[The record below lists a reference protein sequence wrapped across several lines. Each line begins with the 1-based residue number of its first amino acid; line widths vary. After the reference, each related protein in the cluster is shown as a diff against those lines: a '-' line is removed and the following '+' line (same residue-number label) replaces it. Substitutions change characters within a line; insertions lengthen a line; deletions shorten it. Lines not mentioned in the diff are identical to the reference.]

1 VQLRIKSAAEVTMQV
16 VVEKLTPERRRE
28 LTRSTLID
36 AAADV
41 FAKRGFHAASLEEI
55 AETAGF
61 TRGAIYKNFEN
72 KEELFYAVIE
82 RRIDAQLE
90 RFAEVLRNDQGA
102 ATDPTRL
109 AGVWQDVLSFD
120 TDWFTLDL
128 EFRLYAMRN
137 EDARTTWVAHER
149 QLHDLVARFIE
160 ETQQGL
166 GVTMSLDA
174 DTLAGIVVPASQG
187 FWQWAALDPDQ
198 AHYYTDFL
206 ELLIKGVDYK
216 PKNRD

>member
-1 VQLRIKSAAEVTMQV
+1 MQS

-72 KEELFYAVIE
+72 KEELFFAVIE
-82 RRIDAQLE
+82 RRIGTQLR
-90 RFAEVLRNDQGA
+90 RFSDVISEDNTAAGDPARLTAIWEEVLGLDR
-102 ATDPTRL
+102 
-109 AGVWQDVLSFD
+109 
-120 TDWFTLDL
+120 DWFTLDL

-137 EDARTTWVAHER
+137 EDARKRWVAHER
-149 QLHDLVARFIE
+149 ELRTLVARFIE
-160 ETQQGL
+160 EMQKAL
-166 GVTMSLDA
+166 DASMNIDA
-174 DTLAGIVVPASQG
+174 DTLAGIVLPASQG

-198 AHYYTDFL
+198 AHFYTAFL
-206 ELLIKGVDYK
+206 EMLIKAVGYEQPV
-216 PKNRD
+216 

>member
-1 VQLRIKSAAEVTMQV
+1 MQV

-55 AETAGF
+55 AEAAGF

-82 RRIDAQLE
+82 KRIGSQLE
-90 RFAEVLRNDQGA
+90 RFREVLGEDRDA
-102 ATDPTRL
+102 ATDPSRL
-109 AGVWQDVLSFD
+109 SAIWEDMLSYD
-120 TDWFTLDL
+120 TEWFTLDL

-137 EDARTTWVAHER
+137 ENARKTWVAHER
-149 QLHDLVARFIE
+149 QLRDLVARFIE
-160 ETQQGL
+160 EQQKAL
-166 GVTMSLDA
+166 GASTKIDA
-174 DTLAGIVVPASQG
+174 DTMAGIVMPASQG

-198 AHYYTDFL
+198 SRYYTEFL
-206 ELLIKGVDYK
+206 KVLIKGVGYEQ
-216 PKNRD
+216 P

>member
-1 VQLRIKSAAEVTMQV
+1 MQAV
-16 VVEKLTPERRRE
+16 VDKLTPERRRE

-72 KEELFYAVIE
+72 KEELFFAVIE
-82 RRIDAQLE
+82 RRIDAQLN
-90 RFAEVLRNDQGA
+90 RFREVLREDHSA
-102 ATDPTRL
+102 ATDPARL
-109 AGVWQDVLSFD
+109 AGIWEEALAFD
-120 TDWFTLDL
+120 TEWFTLDL

-137 EDARTTWVAHER
+137 EDARKRWVAHER
-149 QLHDLVARFIE
+149 ELRELVARFIE
-160 ETQQGL
+160 EIQKSL
-166 GVTMSLDA
+166 GASMNIDA
-174 DTLAGIVVPASQG
+174 DTMAGIVMPASQG

-198 AHYYTDFL
+198 SHFYTAFL
-206 ELLIKGVDYK
+206 DLLIKAVGYEQ
-216 PKNRD
+216 P

>member
-1 VQLRIKSAAEVTMQV
+1 MQA

-72 KEELFYAVIE
+72 KEELFFAVIE
-82 RRIDAQLE
+82 RRIDAQLG
-90 RFAEVLRNDQGA
+90 RFREVLREDHAA
-102 ATDPTRL
+102 ATDPARL
-109 AGVWQDVLSFD
+109 AAIWEEVLAFD
-120 TDWFTLDL
+120 TEWFTLDL

-137 EDARTTWVAHER
+137 EDARKRWVAHER
-149 QLHDLVARFIE
+149 ELRELVARFIE
-160 ETQQGL
+160 EIQKSL
-166 GVTMSLDA
+166 GASMRIDA
-174 DTLAGIVVPASQG
+174 DTMAGIVMPASQG
-187 FWQWAALDPDQ
+187 FWQWTALDPDQ
-198 AHYYTDFL
+198 AHFYTAFL
-206 ELLIKGVDYK
+206 EVLIRGVGYDQS
-216 PKNRD
+216 

>member
-1 VQLRIKSAAEVTMQV
+1 MHV

-28 LTRSTLID
+28 LTRTTLID

-82 RRIDAQLE
+82 RRIEAQLS
-90 RFAEVLRNDQGA
+90 RFREVLRDDA
-102 ATDPTRL
+102 AAARDPARL
-109 AGVWQDVLSFD
+109 AAIWEEELGFD
-120 TDWFTLDL
+120 NEWLTLDL

-137 EDARTTWVAHER
+137 EEARRRWVAHER
-149 QLHDLVARFIE
+149 EFRNLVARFIE
-160 ETQQGL
+160 EQQKML
-166 GVTMSLDA
+166 GGSTKVDA
-174 DTLAGIVVPASQG
+174 DTMAGIVIPASQG
-187 FWQWAALDPDQ
+187 FWQWTALDPEQ
-198 AHYYTDFL
+198 GRFYTAFL
-206 ELLIKGVDYK
+206 EILIRGVGYEQA
-216 PKNRD
+216 

>member
-1 VQLRIKSAAEVTMQV
+1 MQA

-55 AETAGF
+55 AEAAGF

-82 RRIDAQLE
+82 RRIDSQLQQFRE
-90 RFAEVLRNDQGA
+90 ALRDDTSA
-102 ATDPTRL
+102 AADPARL
-109 AGVWQDVLSFD
+109 AAIWQDTLFD
-120 TDWFTLDL
+120 EAWGKLDL

-137 EDARTTWVAHER
+137 EDARKTWVAHER

-160 ETQQGL
+160 EQQQAL
-166 GVTMSLDA
+166 GGSMSIDA
-174 DTLAGIVVPASQG
+174 DTIAGIVIPASQG
-187 FWQWAALDPDQ
+187 FWQWAALDPEQ
-198 AHYYTDFL
+198 ARYYTDFL
-206 ELLIKGVDYK
+206 ELLIKGANYTQK
-216 PKNRD
+216 KRPR

>member
-1 VQLRIKSAAEVTMQV
+1 MQSV
-16 VVEKLTPERRRE
+16 IEKLTPERRRE

-72 KEELFYAVIE
+72 KEELFFAVIE
-82 RRIDAQLE
+82 RRIDAQLS
-90 RFAEVLRNDQGA
+90 RFREVLTEDQEA
-102 ATDPTRL
+102 ARDPARL
-109 AGVWQDVLSFD
+109 AAIWEEVLAFD
-120 TDWFTLDL
+120 KEWFTLDL

-137 EDARTTWVAHER
+137 EEARKTWVTQENL
-149 QLHDLVARFIE
+149 LHDVVARFIE
-160 ETQQGL
+160 ETQKAL
-166 GVTMSLDA
+166 GATMSFDA

-187 FWQWAALDPDQ
+187 FWQWAALDPEQ
-198 AHYYTDFL
+198 AHYYTAFL
-206 ELLIKGVDYK
+206 ELLMRGVEYK
-216 PKNRD
+216 AKKND